1 MATEIERKFL
11 VTDTTFLEGR
21 RGVPVVQ
28 GYLAKDT
35 MTVRVRTMGEKA
47 FLTLKGPFV
56 GIARDE
62 YEYEIPCDDAH
73 ELLSRYCPGCIVTK
87 TRFLVPHA
95 SHVFEVDVYSG
106 KHAGLVL
113 AEVELAAEHQPVV
126 LPTWIGREVTGD
138 PRFGNRSLA
147 MLDTSPIAMP
157 GVI

>member
-87 TRFLVPHA
+87 TRFLVPMHHMCSRSMSIRVSMPA
-95 SHVFEVDVYSG
+95 SCWPKWNLQPNINPSCCQHGLAG
-106 KHAGLVL
+106 K
-113 AEVELAAEHQPVV
+113 
-126 LPTWIGREVTGD
+126 
-138 PRFGNRSLA
+138 
-147 MLDTSPIAMP
+147 
-157 GVI
+157 